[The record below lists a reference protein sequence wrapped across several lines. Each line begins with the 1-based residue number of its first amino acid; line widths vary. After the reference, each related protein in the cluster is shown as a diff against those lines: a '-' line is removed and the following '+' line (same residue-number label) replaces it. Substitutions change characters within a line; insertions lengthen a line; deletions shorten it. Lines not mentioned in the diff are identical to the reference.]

1 MALSVVRDQ
10 TPRPPLFHNYRP
22 VSVNGLGSQQR
33 HGAALAIGRFSRNQS
48 RTAPVALT
56 TRTVSDIESIP
67 LLSTKHSGGSYQRL
81 CGRFLSLPASK
92 NCADMTFDKSITRT
106 ALLELIDRSEDGLAV
121 LDARGRY
128 LAVNSSGCR
137 LLRVAVTDLIGRRSA
152 FEVEAC
158 RLGDKSEMMTNF
170 EGTVW
175 IGAIEIEFEL
185 TAVDLGD
192 SCGHLVRFGPTSSAV
207 RDTRALEAFTRTAAT
222 IAYENRLDVV
232 LDKLA
237 EEVRETV
244 GMATC
249 AVILVD
255 EKTGSLRHAGTS
267 GLPDDYG
274 ERIEQCRML
283 GAPLATTR
291 GIEEARVIIA
301 RGFVKEAL
309 ADPRWKPVHGILL
322 TMNWDTYIVA
332 PLMAREKVIGAL
344 GGFLTEDREPDKR
357 DIRFIAA
364 MADQAA
370 IAVANARMLS
380 RLELQAAREERR
392 KLARDMH
399 DSVTQALF
407 SLSLR
412 TKALELSVQS
422 GEQVD
427 LPNQLSQIHA
437 LVTGAQAEMRALIMH
452 RRPAPLDEE
461 GFVPAVRKHLAAIAA
476 REAIEISVYSDND
489 FYELDATVEEDLFM
503 VISEAIHNVVKHS
516 RAESASV
523 GIRRAVGDPVTM
535 IITVVDDGVGISD
548 RRDSQGTYGLI
559 SMTERVTAHNGR
571 ITVSSGEGDGERR
584 GTIVSVSV
592 PCLTHT
598 N

>member
-1 MALSVVRDQ
+1 
-10 TPRPPLFHNYRP
+10 
-22 VSVNGLGSQQR
+22 
-33 HGAALAIGRFSRNQS
+33 
-48 RTAPVALT
+48 
-56 TRTVSDIESIP
+56 
-67 LLSTKHSGGSYQRL
+67 
-81 CGRFLSLPASK
+81 
-92 NCADMTFDKSITRT
+92 MTFDESITSA
-106 ALLELIDRSEDGLAV
+106 ALRALIDRSDDGLAI
-121 LDARGRY
+121 LDPQGRF
-128 LAVNSSGCR
+128 LAVNPAGCH
-137 LLRVAVTDLIGRRSA
+137 LLGAAVSDLIGRRSA
-152 FEVEAC
+152 FDVEAS
-158 RLGDKSEMMTNF
+158 RLRDGSAPARNF
-170 EGTVW
+170 EGSVW
-175 IGAIEIEFEL
+175 IAATEIEFEL
-185 TAVDLGD
+185 AAVDLEHG
-192 SCGHLVRFGPTSSAV
+192 CGNIVRFGPTSSAV

-255 EKTGSLRHAGTS
+255 EKSGSLRHAGTS
-267 GLPDDYG
+267 GLPEDYG
-274 ERIEQCRML
+274 ERIEQCRLL

-309 ADPRWKPVHGILL
+309 ADPRWKPVHAILR
-322 TMNWDTYIVA
+322 TMDWDTYIVA
-332 PLMAREKVIGAL
+332 PLIAREKVIGAL

-412 TKALELSVQS
+412 TKALELSVKS
-422 GEQVD
+422 GEQVN
-427 LPNQLSQIHA
+427 LPEQLSQIHT

-461 GFVPAVRKHLAAIAA
+461 GFVSAVRKHLAAVAA
-476 REAIEISVYSDND
+476 REDITISVECDNE

-503 VISEAIHNVVKHS
+503 VISEAMHNVVKHS
-516 RAESASV
+516 RAQSASV
-523 GIRRAVGDPVTM
+523 RIRRDDDDASTLT
-535 IITVVDDGVGISD
+535 ITVVDDGVGIPD
-548 RRDSQGTYGLI
+548 RRDSQGTYGLL

-571 ITVSSGEGDGERR
+571 ITVTPGEGCGERR
-584 GTIVSVSV
+584 GTIVSVSI
-592 PCLTHT
+592 PCLTQHS
-598 N
+598 